1 MNILQRYRDEYSGCE
16 PDPEG
21 RYVKHEDVV
30 KLKEELLAALEE
42 IYRDRYDDD
51 NYVNGKI
58 DVVSKVQT
66 ILDFS
71 LQ

>member
-16 PDPEG
+16 EDPEG
-21 RYVKHEDVV
+21 DFVKHEDVV
-30 KLKEELLAALEE
+30 KLKEELLVALEE
-42 IYRDRYDDD
+42 TYRDRHDDD
-51 NYVNGKI
+51 DYVNGKI
-58 DVVSKVQT
+58 DMISKVQT